1 MQDLINYYSF
11 EKDEWKNF
19 YSDIELPLTLTENEL
34 RHIKAFND
42 QISLQDVADI
52 YKPLVHMIRLQ
63 KDSFQQWQTTK
74 SRFLHKPVRN
84 VPFIIGI
91 SGSVAVGKSTTA
103 RVLEELLTNYF
114 TGEHIQLITTD
125 GFLYPNDELNRRGIM
140 DRKGFPES
148 YDMKSLIN
156 FLNGVKSGEAV
167 LKVPLYSH
175 QVYDVIP
182 DQFQVI
188 NRPDVLIVEGIN
200 TLQLPQ
206 NEQIYISDF
215 TDFSIYMDADPD
227 LIEKWYLERF
237 AKLLD
242 TAFRDPDNYYHK
254 YAIGNRDDAM
264 KMARDVWDAVDM
276 PNLNDNIL
284 PTRSR
289 ADMIMH
295 KTTGHQIDKLFL
307 RKY

>member
-1 MQDLINYYSF
+1 MADLINYYSF
-11 EKDEWKNF
+11 SKDEWKKF
-19 YSDIELPLTLTENEL
+19 YSDIELPLTEHEL
-34 RHIKAFND
+34 KHIKAFND
-42 QISLQDVADI
+42 QISLQDVSDI

-63 KDSFQQWQTTK
+63 KDNFSEWQTMK
-74 SRFLHKPVRN
+74 ARFLHKPVRN

-103 RVLEELLTNYF
+103 RVLEDLLTNYF
-114 TGEHIQLITTD
+114 TGEHVQLITTD
-125 GFLYPNDELNRRGIM
+125 GFLYPNAELKKQGIL

-148 YDMKSLIN
+148 YDMKALIN
-156 FLNGVKSGEAV
+156 FLNSVKSG
-167 LKVPLYSH
+167 VPVIKTPVYSH
-175 QVYDVIP
+175 QVYDIVP
-182 DQFQVI
+182 DQFEVI

-206 NEQIYISDF
+206 NQQIYISDF

-237 AKLLD
+237 GKLMD
-242 TAFRDPDNYYHK
+242 TAFLDPDNYYHK
-254 YAIGNRDDAM
+254 YAIGDRNQAFD
-264 KMARDVWDAVDM
+264 MAKDVWQRVDM
-276 PNLNDNIL
+276 PNLNENIL

-295 KTTGHQIDKLFL
+295 KTVGHLIDRLYL